1 MNRKQFLQTGTAF
14 AAIATTGLLRAEDV
28 KAPATTGP
36 QRPTTPEPDRGPPLG
51 PALVKAF
58 VGAGHADLAKVK
70 ELLAEHP
77 TLLNAAWDW
86 GSGDYETALGGAAH
100 MGAREIAEFLIAS
113 GARMDV
119 FAAAMLGRLEVV
131 KAVCNAF
138 PNTPKV
144 LGPHGIP
151 LMVHAKK
158 GGSQAGPVVGYLN
171 SLTV

>member
-1 MNRKQFLQTGTAF
+1 M
-14 AAIATTGLLRAEDV
+14 AAMAATGLLHAEDS
-28 KAPATTGP
+28 KAPAQAGP
-36 QRPTTPEPDRGPPLG
+36 KRPTTPEPDRGPPLS

-70 ELLAEHP
+70 EMLAEHP
-77 TLLNAAWDW
+77 TLLNACWDW

-131 KAVCNAF
+131 KAVCTSF

-144 LGPHGIP
+144 LGPHTIP
-151 LMVHAKK
+151 LIVHAKK
-158 GGSQAGPVVGYLN
+158 GGPPAAAVVEYLN
-171 SLTV
+171 SLSLSSPEP